1 MATTKGGFRRTLT
14 YKLSQVTDQATDVT
28 QDLSGSSGRVFFVKV
43 VGGSGDAYLK
53 FYDTDPVVAGTTAPL
68 FVLYAK
74 ASVTT
79 EMFIPQGIPFTN
91 SISIYAN
98 STDGDGG
105 TTAGFG
111 STINVT
117 IVSN

>member
-1 MATTKGGFRRTLT
+1 MAVTKGGFRRALT
-14 YKLSQVTDQATDVT
+14 YKMSIDTSLANAVT
-28 QDLSGSSGRVFFVKV
+28 QDLTGASGRVYLVKV

-53 FYDTDPVVAGTTAPL
+53 LYDTDPVVAGTTVPL
-68 FVLYAK
+68 VVIYAK

-111 STINVT
+111 STISVT